1 MIFFPGKIAS
11 DLLHYDFIIKAVGN
25 LKIRKFVGVPR
36 YGIPVLWGAE
46 AGDCH

>member
-1 MIFFPGKIAS
+1 MIFFPGKIAPG
-11 DLLHYDFIIKAVGN
+11 LLHYDFIIKAIGN